1 MTLGGLCAIG
11 LLTCVFRYLNHR
23 KRHRLRTKRRGR
35 GTYRGTHDTKIAST
49 GEKENGKES
58 PVFGGRERSGMTPLP
73 SSNVRYSWATFPDD
87 AGIAAATAAVV
98 GLPASF
104 NSPGPYTAANHMF
117 LPSRN
122 YSPPKPPTSTTHLP
136 GGYTRSSSAG
146 SISDSEIPQA
156 VIKTAARRSF
166 KPPRILV
173 TSSSPTSDA
182 YTGFL
187 PTSESEGSGGETEF
201 RLVAPPKLAV
211 VNVPGRE
218 SGSSWDDSIGVQLG
232 VRMQRVSTASLFH
245 HFDRRAG
252 NYVADN
258 ERLPLPVE

>member
-1 MTLGGLCAIG
+1 MALGGLCIIG
-11 LLTCVFRYLNHR
+11 LSICAFRYL
-23 KRHRLRTKRRGR
+23 KRRRRHTDRLYAQRRSG
-35 GTYRGTHDTKIAST
+35 GSHGGAHGKIAST
-49 GEKENGKES
+49 GEKENEKES

-73 SSNVRYSWATFPDD
+73 SSNVRYSWTTFPDD

-122 YSPPKPPTSTTHLP
+122 HSPPKPPTSTILRP

-173 TSSSPTSDA
+173 TSSSPTEDGYSGLLPPSD
-182 YTGFL
+182 
-187 PTSESEGSGGETEF
+187 SEGSGGECEF

-218 SGSSWDDSIGVQLG
+218 SACSWDDSVGVQLG
-232 VRMQRVSTASLFH
+232 VRMQRVSTVSLFRR
-245 HFDRRAG
+245 FDRRAG
-252 NYVADN
+252 TYVTDN
-258 ERLPLPVE
+258 ER